1 MARKAFIDSVPPGTS
16 YYINSDC
23 LADRPELASVIARC
37 LATWSQV
44 EVELSLTLAA
54 ILDSRTDAGVA
65 IYLSIR
71 ASSAQRDALR
81 SAALTSLVGDQL
93 RAFNAVMSLRQ
104 SLVSDRNDLAHGIF
118 GVMPD
123 HPKSLIWIPSAKHAA
138 WLTRANQRA
147 WNLEFDPDPH
157 SPLRKELFIYT
168 PDDLLELKTK
178 FVELFNTTTQ
188 LQLLLAP
195 IPHLPKEP
203 ILNGLLSRPSLRAH
217 LTSKAVG

>member
-1 MARKAFIDSVPPGTS
+1 MTRKPFLDVAPPDTA

-37 LATWSQV
+37 LATWAQV
-44 EVELSLTLAA
+44 DVELSLTLAA

-65 IYLSIR
+65 VYLSIR
-71 ASSAQRDALR
+71 ASNAQRETLR
-81 SAALTSLVGDQL
+81 SAALTRLTGDEL
-93 RAFNAVMSLRQ
+93 RAFEAVMRFHQ
-104 SLVSDRNDLAHGIF
+104 MHVRDRNHLAHGIF
-118 GVMPD
+118 GVMPA
-123 HPKSLIWIPSAKHAA
+123 HPKSLIWISSAKHAA

-168 PDDLLELKTK
+168 LDDLLELKTQ

-188 LQLLLAP
+188 LQMLLAP
-195 IPHLPKEP
+195 IPNLPKEP
-203 ILNGLLSRPSLRAH
+203 ILSQLLSRPSL
-217 LTSKAVG
+217 KAYLS

>member
-1 MARKAFIDSVPPGTS
+1 MARKPFLDLVPPETV

-65 IYLSIR
+65 VYLSIR
-71 ASSAQRDALR
+71 ASSAQRDALC
-81 SAALTSLVGDQL
+81 SAALTSLVGDEL

-123 HPKSLIWIPSAKHAA
+123 YPKSLIWIPSAKHAA

-157 SPLRKELFIYT
+157 SPLRKELFVYT
-168 PDDLLELKTK
+168 LDDLLELKTK
-178 FVELFNTTTQ
+178 FVELFNTATQ

-195 IPHLPKEP
+195 IPNLQKVP
-203 ILNGLLSRPSLRAH
+203 ILNGLLSRPSL
-217 LTSKAVG
+217 KAYLI